1 MRLPM
6 NQANPPLPS
15 ERLMPSSHARRLVR
29 WLPVL
34 ALVAG
39 VAVGVPGSQAAP
51 GGTLTLTPTQAAPG
65 EPLHFVG
72 SLPTAVRRPIVVQ
85 RGMYGNWID
94 LQTRHTDNRGRFN
107 FRVPKNG
114 MPSDPYRVMAPRTTV
129 GGHTYAAV
137 ATPVRT
143 VVTLEPDVEIGLSSS
158 NAAVGRTVT
167 LDVDATPAR
176 PGRPLLLQRRV
187 SPTVWRTVVLA
198 VGVTE
203 DKQGEGS
210 FTLDTLV
217 PGTST
222 YRVVAADWKGAGWYP
237 SFPVTLTVTQGRT
250 R

>member
-1 MRLPM
+1 
-6 NQANPPLPS
+6 
-15 ERLMPSSHARRLVR
+15 MPSPRARRLAR

-34 ALVAG
+34 ALAAG

-51 GGTLTLTPTQAAPG
+51 GGTLTLTPTQASPG

-72 SLPTAVRRPIVVQ
+72 SLPTPVRRPIVVQ

-94 LQTRHTDNRGRFN
+94 LETRYTDAGGRFD

-143 VVTLEPDVEIGLSSS
+143 VVTLEPDVEVDLSASKV
-158 NAAVGRTVT
+158 AVGRTVT
-167 LDVDATPAR
+167 LGVDATPAR
-176 PGRPLLLQRRV
+176 PGRPLVLQRRV
-187 SPTVWRTVVLA
+187 SPTAWRTVALS

-203 DKQGEGS
+203 DKYGEGS
-210 FTLDTLV
+210 FTLNTLT
-217 PGTST
+217 PGTAT
-222 YRVVAADWKGAGWYP
+222 YRVVAAAWNGAGWYP
-237 SFPVTLTVTQGRT
+237 SFPVTLTVTEGRA